1 VDLRL
6 RPFGSA
12 GRLAQSFAAME
23 QYYQREGREWERYAW
38 VKARAVAGD
47 ADAGRALLRELAPF
61 VYRRYLDYSAIDG
74 LREMKALID
83 AEVARRD
90 LAEHLKLGPG
100 GIRELEFLVQ
110 LVQLIRGGREPE
122 LRRTGL
128 LPALA
133 AATEGGHFKPEV
145 SRRLAD
151 AYRFLRRS
159 ENRVQM
165 LRDEQAHALP
175 EDAHTRARLAAALGY
190 DDWDAYYAELAR
202 QRELV
207 QEEFAGV
214 LAGGRRRGASPP
226 GEARIRSWWLALT
239 RARARVGSGAGGGG
253 GGRARASRRAAGA
266 RGESGGTRGQR
277 ARTRAPGARAA
288 GAHGRGR
295 GERAS
300 ADRRGPPAAPARGGA
315 RAPHLPRAVGRAP
328 RDARAP
334 GRVDGGKRAA
344 GRARDRA
351 PRCCWTSCGI
361 RARARIL
368 PAPGELAA
376 GLRRQLGRGR
386 IPIPK
391 SCWKRSRRHAR
402 VALFRLGL
410 MRLDRRRSADVVAE
424 ALAGVAGQV
433 VAEVLALA
441 QADAE
446 AQFGRISGAAGDA
459 GLAVL
464 GYGSLGG
471 AELGFQSDLD
481 LVFVYDAELAAR
493 STEGRRVLEGSRYFV
508 RVAQRVV
515 HWLTTLTRAGRLYE
529 VDVRLRPD
537 GAKGLLVLSLDAF
550 AEYQRERAWLWE
562 RQALLRARFVG
573 GDAALGARFETTRR
587 ELLAR
592 PLPGPDAIEEIVRM
606 RERWR
611 AELDRSDG
619 ERFDLKQGPGG
630 LIDLEF
636 LVQSLVLRHA
646 HAHPDLLESR
656 RNRNLLLALGGRG
669 LLEAHEVEALDE
681 AHEVLL
687 GLALDC
693 TLDLAARV
701 ARRSPGL
708 AQQTDAVRA
717 IAARYGFPCAAR

>member
-1 VDLRL
+1 
-6 RPFGSA
+6 
-12 GRLAQSFAAME
+12 
-23 QYYQREGREWERYAW
+23 
-38 VKARAVAGD
+38 
-47 ADAGRALLRELAPF
+47 
-61 VYRRYLDYSAIDG
+61 
-74 LREMKALID
+74 
-83 AEVARRD
+83 
-90 LAEHLKLGPG
+90 
-100 GIRELEFLVQ
+100 
-110 LVQLIRGGREPE
+110 
-122 LRRTGL
+122 
-128 LPALA
+128 
-133 AATEGGHFKPEV
+133 
-145 SRRLAD
+145 
-151 AYRFLRRS
+151 
-159 ENRVQM
+159 
-165 LRDEQAHALP
+165 
-175 EDAHTRARLAAALGY
+175 
-190 DDWDAYYAELAR
+190 
-202 QRELV
+202 
-207 QEEFAGV
+207 
-214 LAGGRRRGASPP
+214 
-226 GEARIRSWWLALT
+226 
-239 RARARVGSGAGGGG
+239 
-253 GGRARASRRAAGA
+253 
-266 RGESGGTRGQR
+266 
-277 ARTRAPGARAA
+277 
-288 GAHGRGR
+288 
-295 GERAS
+295 
-300 ADRRGPPAAPARGGA
+300 
-315 RAPHLPRAVGRAP
+315 
-328 RDARAP
+328 
-334 GRVDGGKRAA
+334 
-344 GRARDRA
+344 
-351 PRCCWTSCGI
+351 
-361 RARARIL
+361 
-368 PAPGELAA
+368 
-376 GLRRQLGRGR
+376 
-386 IPIPK
+386 
-391 SCWKRSRRHAR
+391 
-402 VALFRLGL
+402 

-424 ALAGVAGQV
+424 ALAGVAGEV

-446 AQFGRISGAAGDA
+446 AQFGRIAGAAGDA

-493 STEGRRVLEGSRYFV
+493 STEGRRALEGSRYFV

-573 GDAALGARFETTRR
+573 GDAALGARFEVTRR

-717 IAARYGFPCAAR
+717 IAVRYGFPCAAR